1 MARKSYLQDIL
12 DQPVNL
18 RFALNNFP
26 TTVVEPILKRLR
38 AREFKKII
46 LTGHGSSFNSLYPAF
61 IKLSNQ
67 SVPVAIWQTAE
78 LLHYGIN
85 QIDSN
90 TLLCINSQSGQSAEV
105 KSLLE
110 EIKKNPPGCL
120 LALTND
126 MESVLGENSDILVQ
140 LNAGEEY
147 GVASKTYLNAL
158 SLALILAAQV
168 CEENADDVLESLLS
182 ACSMME
188 IYLEDYQAILDEIDQ
203 LLGNN
208 QRIIVVGRG
217 PSMATALNGALNQK
231 EAAWMFTEGMNAAEF
246 RHGPLE
252 LADSDLTLII
262 LEGDKK
268 TVGLNLA
275 LGEEVLEYGS
285 SVIWIG
291 NHPASSFKSLQI
303 PDVEEIALPLAE
315 LLPIQLIAQVLS
327 TRKKLE
333 AGKFRRIGKVVL
345 KE

>member
-1 MARKSYLQDIL
+1 MVKKSYLQDIL
-12 DQPVNL
+12 DQPANL

-26 TTVVEPILKRLR
+26 TTAVKPLLTRLQ
-38 AREFKKII
+38 ARDFKKII

-61 IKLSNQ
+61 LKISSQ

-85 QIDSN
+85 QIDSS

-110 EIKKNPPGCL
+110 KIKKNPPGCL

-158 SLALILAAQV
+158 SLALILAV
-168 CEENADDVLESLLS
+168 LLCGENADVVFKNLLS

-203 LLGNN
+203 LLGDYRNIM
-208 QRIIVVGRG
+208 IIGRG

-268 TVGLNLA
+268 TARFNLA

-303 PDVEEIALPLAE
+303 PDVAEIALPLAE
-315 LLPIQLIAQVLS
+315 LPPIQLIAQALS

-333 AGKFRRIGKVVL
+333 AGIFRRIGKIVL

>member
-1 MARKSYLQDIL
+1 MVKKSYLQDIL
-12 DQPVNL
+12 DQPANL

-26 TTVVEPILKRLR
+26 TTAVEPLLTRLQ
-38 AREFKKII
+38 ARDFKKII

-61 IKLSNQ
+61 LKLSSQ

-85 QIDSN
+85 QIDSS

-110 EIKKNPPGCL
+110 KTKKNPPGCL

-126 MESVLGENSDILVQ
+126 IESVLGENSDILVQ

-158 SLALILAAQV
+158 SLALILAAQI
-168 CEENADDVLESLLS
+168 CEENANEVLESLLS
-182 ACSMME
+182 ACNMME

-203 LLGNN
+203 LLGNY
-208 QRIIVVGRG
+208 QKIIVVGRG

-231 EAAWMFTEGMNAAEF
+231 EAAWMFTEGMNAGEF

-252 LADSDLTLII
+252 LADPDLTLII

-268 TVGLNLA
+268 IAGLNLA
-275 LGEEVLEYGS
+275 LGEEVIEYGS

-291 NHPASSFKSLQI
+291 NHPAPSFKSLQI
-303 PDVEEIALPLAE
+303 PDVAEIALPLAE
-315 LLPIQLIAQVLS
+315 LLPMQLIAQVLS
-327 TRKKLE
+327 TRKNLE

-345 KE
+345 RE

>member
-1 MARKSYLQDIL
+1 MAIKSYLQDIL
-12 DQPVNL
+12 DQPANL

-26 TTVVEPILKRLR
+26 TTVVEPLLTRFR
-38 AREFKKII
+38 AGEFKKII

-61 IKLSNQ
+61 IKLSSQ

-85 QIDSN
+85 QIDSS

-110 EIKKNPPGCL
+110 KIEKTPPACL
-120 LALTND
+120 LALTN
-126 MESVLGENSDILVQ
+126 EKGSVLGINSDILIK

-158 SLALILAAQV
+158 SLALILAV
-168 CEENADDVLESLLS
+168 LLCGENADVVFENLLS
-182 ACSMME
+182 ACNKME
-188 IYLEDYQAILDEIDQ
+188 IYIEDYQEKLDEIDQ
-203 LLGNN
+203 LLGDHHN
-208 QRIIVVGRG
+208 IVVIGRG
-217 PSMATALNGALNQK
+217 PSMSIALNGALNQK

-268 TVGLNLA
+268 TAKFNLS

-303 PDVEEIALPLAE
+303 PDVAEIALPLAE
-315 LLPIQLIAQVLS
+315 LMPIQLIAQVLS
-327 TRKKLE
+327 TRKGLD
-333 AGKFRRIGKVVL
+333 AGKFRRIGKIVL